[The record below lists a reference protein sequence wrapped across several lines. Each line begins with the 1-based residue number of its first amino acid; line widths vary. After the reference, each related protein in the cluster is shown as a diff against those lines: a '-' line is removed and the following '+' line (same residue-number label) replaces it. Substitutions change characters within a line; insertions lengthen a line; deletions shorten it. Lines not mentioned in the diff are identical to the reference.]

1 MSPTQLCI
9 VFIGLALVPLT
20 PATAQFSGS
29 RGAVGEGRD
38 QTQGSTGLAPL
49 DPEVAQGYITIEGK
63 AELRV
68 KPTEIRVVL
77 AVTAEGKTPS
87 ECKLKVS
94 DTIKSLTA
102 AWMAAGIAQES
113 IVEDFIAVL
122 PRYEFD
128 IEKIRDQD
136 VAVEKKAGYL
146 MQTNLHL
153 AVKNDVKAMEAIN
166 LAFEKYVADIIAFDY
181 WSKELDEMKIK
192 ARAEAVKAAQEKSVT
207 LLGALFEQQPPLIN
221 LQESTRVYY
230 PESLYESLY
239 ESFTNSNDAEYET
252 SYSRRDIP
260 VLRTFRPKNTYY
272 RGLYPDGDVQSKEL
286 PMQSEISIVSTVR
299 LYFESPA
306 SKGRPTSKKSENLPR

>member
-1 MSPTQLCI
+1 MSLTKISVLF
-9 VFIGLALVPLT
+9 VGLALLPLT
-20 PATAQFSGS
+20 PATAQLSGS
-29 RGAVGEGRD
+29 RGAVGAGSD
-38 QTQGSTGLAPL
+38 QTHESSGLAQL
-49 DPEVAQGYITIEGK
+49 DPEVAQGYITIEGQ

-87 ECKLKVS
+87 ECTRKVTE
-94 DTIKSLTA
+94 TIKSLTA
-102 AWMAAGIAQES
+102 AWMEAGIAQES

-166 LAFEKYVADIIAFDY
+166 LAFEKDVADIIAFDY

-192 ARAEAVKAAQEKSVT
+192 ARAEAVKAAQAKSVT

-221 LQESTRVYY
+221 LQESTRTFY
-230 PESLYESLY
+230 PESLY
-239 ESFTNSNDAEYET
+239 ESFTNSNDAAYET
-252 SYSRRDIP
+252 SWSRRDIP
-260 VLRTFRPKNTYY
+260 VVRTFRPKNTYY

-306 SKGRPTSKKSENLPR
+306 AKERAKPTKGEQ

>member
-1 MSPTQLCI
+1 MSPAKLL
-9 VFIGLALVPLT
+9 VLFFGLALLPLT
-20 PATAQFSGS
+20 PASAQLSGS
-29 RGAVGEGRD
+29 RGAVGGGSD
-38 QTQGSTGLAPL
+38 QTHESSGLAPL
-49 DPEVAQGYITIEGK
+49 DPEVAQGYITIEGQ

-87 ECKLKVS
+87 ECKRKVS

-102 AWMAAGIAQES
+102 AWMEAGIAQES

-136 VAVEKKAGYL
+136 
-146 MQTNLHL
+146 
-153 AVKNDVKAMEAIN
+153 
-166 LAFEKYVADIIAFDY
+166 
-181 WSKELDEMKIK
+181 
-192 ARAEAVKAAQEKSVT
+192 
-207 LLGALFEQQPPLIN
+207 
-221 LQESTRVYY
+221 
-230 PESLYESLY
+230 

-260 VLRTFRPKNTYY
+260 VVRTFRPKNTYY

-306 SKGRPTSKKSENLPR
+306 AKERPTSKKVEQ

>member
-1 MSPTQLCI
+1 MSPTQLSI
-9 VFIGLALVPLT
+9 VFVALAILPLT
-20 PATAQFSGS
+20 PASAQLSGS

-38 QTQGSTGLAPL
+38 QTQKSSGLPPL
-49 DPEVAQGYITIEGK
+49 DPEVAQGYITIEGQ

-87 ECKLKVS
+87 ECKRKVTE
-94 DTIKSLTA
+94 TIKLLTA
-102 AWMAAGIAQES
+102 AWMEDGIAQQS

-122 PRYEFD
+122 PRYDFD
-128 IEKIRDQD
+128 IEKIHDQD

-153 AVKNDVKAMEAIN
+153 AVKNDVEAMEAIN
-166 LAFEKYVADIIAFDY
+166 LAFEKEVADIIAFDY

-192 ARAEAVKAAQEKSVT
+192 ARAAAVKAAQEKSAT
-207 LLGALFEQQPPLIN
+207 LLGTLFEQQPPLIN
-221 LQESTRVYY
+221 LQESTRTFY
-230 PESLYESLY
+230 PESMY
-239 ESFTNSNDAEYET
+239 ESFTNSNDTQYEL

-286 PMQSEISIVSTVR
+286 PMQSEISIVSAVR

-306 SKGRPTSKKSENLPR
+306 AKERPTSTKREQ

>member
-1 MSPTQLCI
+1 MSPTKMSVL
-9 VFIGLALVPLT
+9 FIGLGLLPLT
-20 PATAQFSGS
+20 SASAQFSGS
-29 RGAVGEGRD
+29 RGAVGGGRD
-38 QTQGSTGLAPL
+38 QTHESSGLAPL
-49 DPEVAQGYITIEGK
+49 DPEVAQGYITIEGQ

-77 AVTAEGKTPS
+77 AVTAEGTTPS
-87 ECKLKVS
+87 ECKQKVTE
-94 DTIKSLTA
+94 TIKSLTA
-102 AWMAAGIAQES
+102 AWMKAGIAQES

-128 IEKIRDQD
+128 IEKIRDQE

-146 MQTNLHL
+146 IQTNLHL
-153 AVKNDVKAMEAIN
+153 AVKNDVEAMEAIN
-166 LAFEKYVADIIAFDY
+166 LAFENDVADIIAFDY

-207 LLGALFEQQPPLIN
+207 LLGALFEQKPSLIN

-230 PESLYESLY
+230 PESLYES
-239 ESFTNSNDAEYET
+239 FTNSNDAEYET
-252 SYSRRDIP
+252 SNSRRDIP
-260 VLRTFRPKNTYY
+260 VVRTFRPKNTYY

-286 PMQSEISIVSTVR
+286 PMESEISIVSTVR

-306 SKGRPTSKKSENLPR
+306 AKERPTSKKEEQ

>member
-1 MSPTQLCI
+1 MSLTKIPVLA
-9 VFIGLALVPLT
+9 IGLALLSLA
-20 PATAQFSGS
+20 PASAQLSGS
-29 RGAVGEGRD
+29 RGGAGGGRD
-38 QTQGSTGLAPL
+38 QTHDSSGLAPL
-49 DPEVAQGYITIEGK
+49 NPEVAQGYITIEGQ

-87 ECKLKVS
+87 ECKRKVS
-94 DTIKSLTA
+94 DTIKSLTT
-102 AWMAAGIAQES
+102 AWMAAGVAQES

-128 IEKIRDQD
+128 IEKIRDQE

-153 AVKNDVKAMEAIN
+153 AVKNDAKAMEAIN
-166 LAFEKYVADIIAFDY
+166 LAFENDVADIIAFDY
-181 WSKELDEMKIK
+181 WSKEIDEMKIK
-192 ARAEAVKAAQEKSVT
+192 ARAEAVTAAQEKSAT
-207 LLGALFEQQPPLIN
+207 LLGALFEKQPSLIN

-230 PESLYESLY
+230 PESLYES
-239 ESFTNSNDAEYET
+239 FTNSNDAEYAT

-306 SKGRPTSKKSENLPR
+306 AKERPASKNDEK